1 MSLGSR
7 RVNNFSRIIDSPS
20 SRFALRYPRG
30 YAVYVAR
37 PTRSILEILLTSFA
51 ESGLMRGTLRSPM
64 SFFPPPPSAL
74 PSPHMP
80 ARRSCGEG
88 GSHVTRLRSRSY
100 GVAKAR
106 HSAPAGSVDSLA
118 PAPMINR
125 GRLLKR
131 IALCFALAGLGLA
144 QSARGAE
151 KDWKSAGT
159 DFNTD
164 ANWTNSGG
172 GATTAPGLG
181 DVAWFK
187 TAETVNPNLSA
198 SKSIAGLYFNGTG
211 SFGYDITRTNSA
223 VFTLTGQSASGSN
236 GAADSS
242 AAAIRAENTS
252 NTNTIDVPLILAS
265 STNTSS
271 FFQASG
277 GTLVVNGDISG
288 TGITL
293 NLAGGGTVQL
303 SGNNSYSGG
312 TTVTGT
318 NETVVL
324 GSNTAL
330 GDSSG
335 TFSITSST
343 GATVKSD
350 SSSAR
355 TLANAISVG
364 TVTLT
369 FDTGGNLTFGA
380 MTITG
385 NRTIVVNNAIT
396 TVSSLSPDAT
406 LTRAL
411 TKQGTGALLVT
422 GDKTNTGNIDIQ
434 GGMFG
439 VAGNYTTTGILK
451 LDGGVLGR
459 NGTFSQSLGGSSTNV
474 QWIASTSGGFAAYGT
489 NATWGSAANNLAV
502 NINNNGSTLTWGTAN
517 FLSSGQALILGTS
530 ASNGTVDFQNGLNLG
545 GTDQN
550 VQVNRGATAPA
561 GGVDAKISGVIGS
574 SGGGLTK
581 TGLGTLQLTG
591 NNSYTGATLISGGIL
606 ELKNTSTTALSGTS
620 GVTINNS
627 GTLLFSA
634 NNQLNQ
640 TTPASISLGGGTG
653 TPQINAG
660 GVSQG
665 TNATAGIGALTL
677 SSNSTID
684 MTGNSLL
691 HFGASTAAATG
702 VLSILDWNGL
712 VTGNSLTG
720 GSSTDLLRFGTS
732 NSNLSFIS
740 QIQFVDPNGVS
751 GTFAAMFAS
760 GNPGEV
766 VPDLATPVPEPST
779 WIGAALAL
787 GAIGVMGRK
796 RLARLVKRV

>member
-1 MSLGSR
+1 
-7 RVNNFSRIIDSPS
+7 
-20 SRFALRYPRG
+20 
-30 YAVYVAR
+30 
-37 PTRSILEILLTSFA
+37 
-51 ESGLMRGTLRSPM
+51 
-64 SFFPPPPSAL
+64 
-74 PSPHMP
+74 
-80 ARRSCGEG
+80 
-88 GSHVTRLRSRSY
+88 
-100 GVAKAR
+100 
-106 HSAPAGSVDSLA
+106 
-118 PAPMINR
+118 
-125 GRLLKR
+125 
-131 IALCFALAGLGLA
+131 
-144 QSARGAE
+144 
-151 KDWKSAGT
+151 
-159 DFNTD
+159 
-164 ANWTNSGG
+164 
-172 GATTAPGLG
+172 
-181 DVAWFK
+181 
-187 TAETVNPNLSA
+187 
-198 SKSIAGLYFNGTG
+198 
-211 SFGYDITRTNSA
+211 
-223 VFTLTGQSASGSN
+223 
-236 GAADSS
+236 
-242 AAAIRAENTS
+242 
-252 NTNTIDVPLILAS
+252 
-265 STNTSS
+265 
-271 FFQASG
+271 
-277 GTLVVNGDISG
+277 
-288 TGITL
+288 
-293 NLAGGGTVQL
+293 
-303 SGNNSYSGG
+303 
-312 TTVTGT
+312 
-318 NETVVL
+318 
-324 GSNTAL
+324 
-330 GDSSG
+330 
-335 TFSITSST
+335 
-343 GATVKSD
+343 
-350 SSSAR
+350 
-355 TLANAISVG
+355 
-364 TVTLT
+364 
-369 FDTGGNLTFGA
+369 
-380 MTITG
+380 
-385 NRTIVVNNAIT
+385 
-396 TVSSLSPDAT
+396 
-406 LTRAL
+406 
-411 TKQGTGALLVT
+411 
-422 GDKTNTGNIDIQ
+422 
-434 GGMFG
+434 MFG

-489 NATWGSAANNLAV
+489 NATWGNAANNLAV
-502 NINNNGSTLTWGTAN
+502 NINNNAGTLTWGTTAN
-517 FLSSGQALILGTS
+517 FLSSGQALILGAA
-530 ASNGTVDFQNGLNLG
+530 ASNGTVDFQNGLNFG
-545 GTDQN
+545 ASNQTI
-550 VQVNRGATAPA
+550 QVDRGATAPA

-620 GVTINNS
+620 GLTINNS

-787 GAIGVMGRK
+787 LAVGLMTRK
-796 RLARLVKRV
+796 RFNRKAETLKA